1 MAATGTY
8 PKSTVF
14 VGQSWTALWRMA
26 RAMPVLWVTFIVASL
41 AIWRIDIALTGPEI
55 DLFKQTDFDFV
66 LIGVSA
72 LLALVGAVATAA
84 ATMIVLRAFLLGE
97 VRDRPVWQIPPG
109 FGRMAMWFVG
119 AEALGQLVMMVAMA
133 SGLRGNWL
141 VLGALAP
148 GLVIAFFLA
157 QYFQLSAALA
167 VGLPPA
173 GFDQAWDDGRGRV
186 WTYIGAMIMVLVRS
200 VPIIL
205 GATLIASIG
214 IDALQSHDGGFWQ
227 AARSAWDIAYRWA
240 NHSVGPMVIVIL
252 GARVQACL
260 FADARAKA

>member
-14 VGQSWTALWRMA
+14 VGQSWSALWRMA

-41 AIWRIDIALTGPEI
+41 AIWRIDIALTGPKI
-55 DLFKQTDFDFV
+55 DLLGQTQFDLG
-66 LIGVSA
+66 LIAVSV
-72 LLALVGAVATAA
+72 LLALVGAVVTAA

-97 VRDRPVWQIPPG
+97 MRDRPVWQVRPG
-109 FGRMAMWFVG
+109 FARMAMWFVG
-119 AEALGQLVMMVAMA
+119 AEALGQLVTMVAIA
-133 SGLRGNWL
+133 SGLRASWL
-141 VLGALAP
+141 VLGTLAP

-167 VGLPPA
+167 VGLPSA
-173 GFDQAWDDGRGRV
+173 GFDQARDDGRGLV
-186 WTYIGAMIMVLVRS
+186 WTYIGAMIMVLLRS
-200 VPIIL
+200 VPVIL
-205 GATLIASIG
+205 VATLIASIG
-214 IDALQSHDGGFWQ
+214 IGALQNHDGGFWQ
-227 AARSAWDIAYRWA
+227 AARSAWEIAYSWA
-240 NHSVGPMVIVIL
+240 NHSVEPVVVVIL